1 MHQALAGI
9 ALAYKRPETGR
20 NHKTAVSD
28 PRFPPNVVGAGRRGI
43 TLDKQNNIFPRRL
56 APNTAVYQ
64 VRQTRETCLNA
75 ARIRS

>member
-28 PRFPPNVVGAGRRGI
+28 PRFPPNVV
-43 TLDKQNNIFPRRL
+43 
-56 APNTAVYQ
+56 
-64 VRQTRETCLNA
+64 
-75 ARIRS
+75 